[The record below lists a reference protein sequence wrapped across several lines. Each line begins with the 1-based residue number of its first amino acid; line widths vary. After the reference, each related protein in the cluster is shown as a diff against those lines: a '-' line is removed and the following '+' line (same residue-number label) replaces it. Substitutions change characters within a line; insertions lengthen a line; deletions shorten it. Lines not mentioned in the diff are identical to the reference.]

1 MAGRVIVDRVLD
13 VFTSGRDA
21 EKSHNESVRVRVYVD
36 PTAPRELIL
45 AVKET
50 FVAARPGG
58 IVDVLSLEGGYFE
71 NDVTADVILVIPGRG
86 GAAADAIGSY
96 ARRGTHVGVVVES
109 SVEVPYVPV
118 GEDAAAL
125 VSVISAADAAA
136 VPDKIATWLVG
147 VTGKGLAF
155 AACFPFLRNEEVAS
169 LINRCALENTAV
181 GAVSLIPG
189 SDMPIMTANQAKLA
203 LDIAAAYGQGVEPS
217 RALDLLG
224 VLCAGLAYRAAARSL
239 VALVPGLGWMLK
251 AGMGYAGTIATG
263 HAIKTRF
270 DVAAGDADGVI
281 GRGCEAM
288 RSARDVA
295 GQIVHVPDR
304 VTEACQAHEAAR
316 TSERVDPAP
325 RPGGF
330 DYLVI
335 GEDGVRVGE

>member
-1 MAGRVIVDRVLD
+1 MAGRVIVDKVLD
-13 VFTSGRDA
+13 VLTSGRAA

-36 PTAPRELIL
+36 PTAPRELVL
-45 AVKET
+45 AVRGT
-50 FVAARPGG
+50 FVAERPGG
-58 IVDVLSLEGGYFE
+58 IVDVLSLESGYLE
-71 NDVTADVILVIPGRG
+71 DGVTADVVVVIPGRG

-96 ARRGTHVGVVVES
+96 ARRGTPVGVVVES
-109 SVEVPYVPV
+109 SVEVPYVPG
-118 GEDAAAL
+118 GEDVAAL

-136 VPDKIATWLVG
+136 VPEKIATWLVG

-155 AACFPFLRNEEVAS
+155 AANFPLLRNEEVAS

-189 SDMPIMTANQAKLA
+189 SDMPIMTTNQAKLA
-203 LDIAAAYGQGVEPS
+203 LDIAAAYGQGIEPS

-224 VLCAGLAYRAAARSL
+224 VLCAGFAYRAAARSL
-239 VALVPGLGWMLK
+239 VELVPGLGWALK
-251 AGMGYAGTIATG
+251 AGMGYAGTITTG
-263 HAIKTRF
+263 RAIKARF
-270 DVAAGDADGVI
+270 DVTGGNAGETI
-281 GRGCEAM
+281 KRGREAM

-295 GQIVHVPDR
+295 GQIVHVSDH
-304 VTEACQAHEAAR
+304 VAEARRGQAATR
-316 TSERVDPAP
+316 TPECVDPVP

>member
-1 MAGRVIVDRVLD
+1 MAGRVILDKVLD
-13 VFTSGRDA
+13 VLTSGRDA

-36 PTAPRELIL
+36 PTAPRELVL
-45 AVKET
+45 AVKDT

-58 IVDVLSLEGGYFE
+58 IVDVISLEGGYFE
-71 NDVTADVILVIPGRG
+71 DDVTADVAVVIPGRG
-86 GAAADAIGSY
+86 GAAANAIGSY

-118 GEDAAAL
+118 SEDAAAL

-136 VPDKIATWLVG
+136 VPEKVAAWLVG
-147 VTGKGLAF
+147 ATGKGLAF
-155 AACFPFLRNEEVAS
+155 AANFPFLRNEEAAA
-169 LINRCALENTAV
+169 LINRCALENMAV

-239 VALVPGLGWMLK
+239 VALVPSLGWVFK

-263 HAIKTRF
+263 HAIKMRF
-270 DVAAGDADGVI
+270 DVAGGDAAETI
-281 GRGCEAM
+281 EHGREAM

-295 GQIVHVPDR
+295 GKIVHVSDH
-304 VTEACQAHEAAR
+304 VMEARQAREATR
-316 TSERVDPAP
+316 TPECVDAAP

-335 GEDGVRVGE
+335 GEDDVRVGE